1 MGKDDKLIDYIKSGK
16 GLPPRKESSKYQ
28 TEKRSQESG
37 IRMEYFS
44 KQTKAKN
51 EGNKGK

>member
-28 TEKRSQESG
+28 TEKR
-37 IRMEYFS
+37 RRHYYFPLLPS
-44 KQTKAKN
+44 FFNQIEK
-51 EGNKGK
+51 